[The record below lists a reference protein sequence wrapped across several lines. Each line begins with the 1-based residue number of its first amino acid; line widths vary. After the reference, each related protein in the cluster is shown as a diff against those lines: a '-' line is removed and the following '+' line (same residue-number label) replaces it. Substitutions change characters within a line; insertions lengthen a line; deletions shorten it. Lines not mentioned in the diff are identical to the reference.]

1 LAALP
6 VVQPVAPLAALPVRD
21 GVGSEFKENSDLAL
35 SNQAQAAI
43 EVVAVPVRELPE
55 PEAPATPVPMPQ
67 GAATADGEFWF
78 ALVQDMIRAETIG
91 ALVRE
96 LALQS
101 QLVARDDTDTP
112 AHWMLRVEN
121 TSLNQANAR
130 DRLQQALQRHGHAVR
145 LVVEVGKVGDSPSRR
160 LAAAAAQRQAE
171 AEQAVLQDPFVQKM
185 MRDFGGKIVPGT
197 LRPLSA

>member
-1 LAALP
+1 M
-6 VVQPVAPLAALPVRD
+6 
-21 GVGSEFKENSDLAL
+21 
-35 SNQAQAAI
+35 
-43 EVVAVPVRELPE
+43 RELPE
-55 PEAPATPVPMPQ
+55 PEAPAISVPMPQ

-78 ALVQDMIRAETIG
+78 SLVQDMIRAETIG

-130 DRLQQALQRHGHAVR
+130 DRLQQALQRHGHVVR
-145 LVVEVGKVGDSPSRR
+145 LVVEVGKVSDSPSRR